1 VVFPEVADDGLDG
14 GPPFAL
20 VDALG
25 LWRVQGTDLAA
36 ALAAPLLHHA
46 PGPNQ
51 RPHERFPQIFIRDT
65 APLDVADGSEL
76 YPESDFRK
84 ALGINAFRVPAQ
96 LKSANS
102 RHDNVVAL
110 ATPLPLVALAFRSG
124 LRDRQ
129 FAQHWRAPCLLRSIC
144 H

>member
-1 VVFPEVADDGLDG
+1 VVFPEVPDDGLDS

-20 VDALG
+20 VDALGVDALG

-36 ALAAPLLHHA
+36 ALAAPLLQHA

-76 YPESDFRK
+76 YPE
-84 ALGINAFRVPAQ
+84 
-96 LKSANS
+96 
-102 RHDNVVAL
+102 
-110 ATPLPLVALAFRSG
+110 
-124 LRDRQ
+124 
-129 FAQHWRAPCLLRSIC
+129 
-144 H
+144 